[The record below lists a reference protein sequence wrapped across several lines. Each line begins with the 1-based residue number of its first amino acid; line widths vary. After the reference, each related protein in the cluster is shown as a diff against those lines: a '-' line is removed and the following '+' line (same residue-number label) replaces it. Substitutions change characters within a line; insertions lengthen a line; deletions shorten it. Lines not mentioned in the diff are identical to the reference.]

1 MSAVATLKAL
11 LGMDNSEYVAGMK
24 DATGK
29 TLEFR
34 RQLAETNTSLARTA
48 SVSRGLNQVFSGQ
61 LVGGIRSI
69 VEGLKGVPPAASRA
83 VASLGSIAA
92 AATAGWMAG
101 KKLDSAFGISQKV
114 ADWYAGGRIDK
125 GEMTKGKL
133 LRAQRHARERAGE
146 IDVDTEKERVGGL
159 KGVEKLTA
167 QLALDEAEAV
177 RAKASAVSQ
186 VEKDAWDR
194 RMTVLRQ
201 RYTAE
206 KAAIE
211 QEEKDKADAIRKK
224 QEQRERDVARQEA
237 KVQERAAEEIARIN
251 EREFSATG
259 RGVSQDQAAAM
270 GGKIGAQRGG
280 LAVADRQL
288 QVAIETNK
296 RQEEIARVNKE
307 MNESLKEIR
316 DRMTGGAE

>member
-1 MSAVATLKAL
+1 
-11 LGMDNSEYVAGMK
+11 MDNSEYVAGMK

-34 RQLAETNTSLARTA
+34 RQLADTNASLARTA
-48 SVSRGLNQVFSGQ
+48 SISRGLNQVFSGQ

-69 VEGLKGVPPAASRA
+69 VEGLKGVPPAATRA

-101 KKLDSAFGISQKV
+101 KKLDSMLGLSEKISN
-114 ADWYAGGRIDK
+114 WYSGGPIDK
-125 GEMTKGKL
+125 GAMTEGKR
-133 LRAQRHARERAGE
+133 LRAQRQGRERAGE
-146 IDVDTEKERVGGL
+146 IDVDTEKERIGGL

-177 RAKASAVSQ
+177 REKAAVVSQ
-186 VEKDAWDR
+186 AEKDAWDR

-201 RYTAE
+201 RYATE

-224 QEQRERDVARQEA
+224 QEQRERQATRQEA

-251 EREFSATG
+251 EREFSAG

-316 DRMTGGAE
+316 DRLTGGAE